1 MSDNQRLRENL
12 SKLRAL
18 ETRLGQHRISGPDAP
33 SLMGSILREID
44 ETILPRKVEFINDA
58 GGVLQFEVAGRRL
71 LRVGSGKSDEGVDLK
86 GELFGNALSDIDSP
100 LVSALFS
107 KLTELLS
114 KTETLTVIS
123 EKTEGETDPAEIGCS
138 AESLAR
144 AWGLDLY
151 RTTNSDFKDIV
162 TNLVTACE
170 DDAIAWIQL
179 DSDKIT
185 SSGGSPDKLEP
196 LTQISQKQIAK
207 FDAHLMRSPGD
218 QTTLGCLVLGPRS
231 GDSPSLLFAR
241 YDETR
246 AFVSISGES
255 VSRVLTIWKELCDGN

>member
-1 MSDNQRLRENL
+1 MSDDQRLRENL

-18 ETRLGQHRISGPDAP
+18 ETCLGQHRISGPDVR

-44 ETILPRKVEFINDA
+44 ETILPRKVEFINNA
-58 GGVLQFEVAGRRL
+58 GGALQFDVAGRRL
-71 LRVGSGKSDEGVDLK
+71 LRVSGGTSDEGVDLK
-86 GELFGNALSDIDSP
+86 GELIGNALSDIDSP

-114 KTETLTVIS
+114 KTEALTVIS
-123 EKTEGETDPAEIGCS
+123 EKTEGETDPSEIGCS

-151 RTTNSDFKDIV
+151 RTAKNDFKDV
-162 TNLVTACE
+162 VRNLVTACA

-179 DSDKIT
+179 DSTKTT
-185 SSGGSPDKLEP
+185 SSGGDPDKLEP

-207 FDAHLMRSPGD
+207 FDAHLMQSPGD
-218 QTTLGCLVLGPRS
+218 QATLGCLVLGPRS
-231 GDSPSLLFAR
+231 GNSPSLLYAR

-246 AFVSISGES
+246 AFVIITGES
-255 VSRVLTIWKELCDGN
+255 VSRVLSIWKELCSGS